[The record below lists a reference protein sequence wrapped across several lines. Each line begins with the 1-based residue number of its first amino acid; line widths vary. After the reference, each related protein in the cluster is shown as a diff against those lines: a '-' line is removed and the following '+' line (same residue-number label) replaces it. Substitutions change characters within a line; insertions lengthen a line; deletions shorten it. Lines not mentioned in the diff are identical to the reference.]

1 MTTKKCRA
9 RSVRHHFTAAGATA
23 GVAVLLAG
31 LLAGPAAYADQPE
44 PSATASAS
52 AGIDPAAPVDPT
64 EQPAPEPS
72 ASAPADPD
80 SAATETPAATDTP
93 ADPAV
98 VTAITAPV
106 IQGDPVAGGTLTS
119 TGGEWG
125 GAAWLH
131 FTWDANGETVLTE
144 SLPVGKESRLQ
155 LMNGLAGATIHLT
168 VVASLDEDGPGIAAN
183 ADDVVVGPGTFQNV
197 SWSGAVSGTPKVGLA
212 LSVTAPVWN
221 GPFGMRAD
229 IGYQWY
235 RGTAAIAGATGAG
248 YTAAAADSGQ
258 LLSVKATLSL
268 SGYATLVLSSKQL
281 SVAAGTFTTAPVPT
295 VSGTARVGQLQSAN
309 AGNWAPT
316 GAALSYQWYRGTAA
330 ISGATARTYTAAAA
344 DNGKALK
351 VRVRATKAG
360 FVTAEKY
367 SAARTIAAG
376 VFTATKTVT
385 ITGTARF
392 GQTLRTSQGWST
404 APTSTSYQWYSN
416 GKAIRGGT
424 YSFLNLSSSLIG
436 TKISVKVTVA
446 KTGFTS
452 KATFS
457 AATVVR
463 NATFTTVA
471 APKIA
476 GTLKAGSVLTAS
488 NGSYKPGPSSVS
500 FQWYRNGAAISGA
513 RNRTYKL
520 ASADN
525 GKSITVRVT
534 ARRQYYDAKV
544 TASGAV
550 SVPMPPVTVVK
561 GDGTYRIG
569 SGLKPGL
576 YKATGGGNGCYW
588 ERLSGFSGSLS
599 QIKANYFGSART
611 YVQIVAGD
619 VGFHTS
625 GCGSWTTVPATGA
638 KATKITA
645 DGTYRV
651 GVDIMPGIY
660 YGSSSGISCYAELL
674 SGFGGTFNEI
684 IENYYG
690 SAQVIFEIPASVKGF
705 STNRCGTLTRY

>member
-1 MTTKKCRA
+1 M
-9 RSVRHHFTAAGATA
+9 
-23 GVAVLLAG
+23 
-31 LLAGPAAYADQPE
+31 LAGPAAYADQPE
-44 PSATASAS
+44 PETSASAS
-52 AGIDPAAPVDPT
+52 ASVEPAAPVDPT
-64 EQPAPEPS
+64 EAPAPEPT
-72 ASAPADPD
+72 ASAPAGAD
-80 SAATETPAATDTP
+80 SAATDTP
-93 ADPAV
+93 AAPAAPAV
-98 VTAITAPV
+98 VTEVNAPV
-106 IQGDPVAGGTLTS
+106 IDGDPVVGGTLTS
-119 TGGEWG
+119 TGGEWD

-131 FTWDANGETVLTE
+131 FTWTANGDTVLTE
-144 SLPVGKESRLQ
+144 SLPVGGKSTLQ
-155 LMNGLAGATIHLT
+155 LMNGLAGATIHLS
-168 VVASLDEDGPGIAAN
+168 VVASLDEDGAGIEAGAS
-183 ADDVVVGPGTFQNV
+183 DVTVGTGTFQNV

-221 GPFGMRAD
+221 GPFGMRAN

-258 LLSVKATLSL
+258 LLSVKTTLSL
-268 SGYATLVLSSKQL
+268 SGYTPLVLSSKQL

-295 VSGTARVGQLQSAN
+295 ISGTARVGQVQSAN

-330 ISGATARTYTAAAA
+330 IAGATARTYTAAAA

-376 VFTATKTVT
+376 VFTATKNVT

-392 GQTLRTSQGWST
+392 GQTLRTSQGWSP

-436 TKISVKVTVA
+436 TKITVKVTVA
-446 KTGFTS
+446 KAGFTS

-463 NATFTTVA
+463 NAVFTTVT
-471 APKIA
+471 APKIT

-534 ARRQYYDAKV
+534 ARKQYYDAKV
-544 TASGAV
+544 VASGAV
-550 SVPMPPVTVVK
+550 AVPMPPVIAIK
-561 GDGTYRIG
+561 GDGTYRVG

-576 YKATGGGNGCYW
+576 YKATGAGNSCYW

-599 QIKANYFGSART
+599 QIKANYFGPAHT
-611 YVQIVAGD
+611 YVQISAGD

-625 GCGSWTTVPATGA
+625 GCGSWTTVTSTGA
-638 KATKITA
+638 KATRITA

-651 GVDIMPGIY
+651 GVDVLPGTY
-660 YGSSSGISCYAELL
+660 YASGSGNSCYAAIL
-674 SGFGGTFNEI
+674 SGFGGSLDEI
-684 IENYYG
+684 IDNYYG
-690 SAQVIFEIPASVKGF
+690 SAQIIVEIPSYAKGF
-705 STNRCGTLTRY
+705 TIQRCGTLTRY